1 MNEKIDNAYIWQCQM
16 NMLILERKWCDL
28 VFYNPNFE
36 KSMKIFRLEPD
47 KEMFSK
53 LKEGFEKAGAEITRL
68 VSKYKEIK
76 KYEQRTNKR
85 I

>member
-1 MNEKIDNAYIWQCQM
+1 M

-53 LKEGFEKAGAEITRL
+53 LKEGFESRAEITRL
-68 VSKYKEIK
+68 VSNIKRYEYK
-76 KYEQRTNKR
+76 
-85 I
+85 